1 MEIITN
7 SFQEQLKI
15 PDYLKAITYNKNFCF
30 LDIET
35 TGFNR
40 KKDKIILIGI
50 MYFKNNEIRIT
61 QFFANSL
68 EEEKEILNEFIKFI
82 IQFDLFFTFNGDV
95 FDIPFINSKL
105 KQYGLEYLIEMNK
118 SIDLLKVVRKYKK
131 VLGLNNCKLK
141 TVEKYLGINR
151 EDKISGEESVKMYF
165 KYLKTKDDKIKK
177 IILKHNYEDIY
188 YLHKLL
194 KIYETIDNLS
204 NLSLIINF
212 NNYNIN
218 FSFDLNNISIAGN
231 SFTLTGITT
240 KCTLPNYIYYE
251 DGFKLEWITNEGKIY
266 ITFIINVGMLT
277 DNKKCYYLN
286 KNDYSFNITSTDKT
300 NYSIPENYILLKI
313 EDKII
318 KQNLQNIVCEIL
330 TNILK

>member
-7 SFQEQLKI
+7 SVQEQIKV
-15 PDYLKAITYNKNFCF
+15 PNYLKTVIDNRNFCF

-40 KKDKIILIGI
+40 EKDKIILIGV
-50 MYFKNNEIRIT
+50 MYFNNNEIKIS

-68 EEEKEILNEFIKFI
+68 EEEKEILNKFAEFIA
-82 IQFDLFFTFNGDV
+82 QFDLFFTFNGNI
-95 FDIPFINSKL
+95 FDIPFINSKFRQH
-105 KQYGLEYLIEMNK
+105 KLEYFIDTNN
-118 SIDLLKVVRKYKK
+118 SIDLLKIVRKHKNI
-131 VLGLNNCKLK
+131 LGLNNCKLK

-151 EDKISGEESVKMYF
+151 KDKISGKESIKMYF
-165 KYLKTKDDKIKK
+165 EYLKTKNESIKK

-194 KIYETIDNLS
+194 NIYEIIDNLN
-204 NLSLIINF
+204 NLNLTINL

-218 FSFDLNNISIAGN
+218 FSFDLNNISIKEN
-231 SFTLTGITT
+231 NLTLTGITS

-251 DGFKLEWITNEGKIY
+251 DGFKLEWIAKEGNIN
-266 ITFIINVGMLT
+266 ISFIVNIGMLT

-286 KNDYSFNITSTDKT
+286 KDDYSFAITSIDET
-300 NYSIPENYILLKI
+300 NYNIPENYILLKI

-318 KQNLQNIVCEIL
+318 KKNLQNVVYEIL
-330 TNILK
+330 TNVVK